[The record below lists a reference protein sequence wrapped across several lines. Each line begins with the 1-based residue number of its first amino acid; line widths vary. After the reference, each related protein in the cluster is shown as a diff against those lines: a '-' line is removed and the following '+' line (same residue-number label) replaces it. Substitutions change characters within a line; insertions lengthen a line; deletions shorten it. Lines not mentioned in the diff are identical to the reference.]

1 MTRSCNFQALWL
13 HIVEGLPAW
22 AAEVERGTKD
32 SLLNSLSNPW
42 EHAGGRGEASQ
53 ALSWLKARHGVVAQ
67 ALVRALAQRVKE
79 ELAPAKAPDLQMREF
94 LLDSSPMLSLMD
106 ESSMQEGIETGRLAQ
121 QVTHLTENTLRELR
135 SLCTMLPGRPMHE
148 PELAYPLSPS
158 IVAESFSQA
167 LADLGAEPELRLPI
181 LRAGA
186 TVLGAETLRL
196 FERHLQWLRDQGLR
210 PASAAMRPATAI
222 GGSAYVGIERLFSA
236 PPGESLGAIGSTGSA
251 VGSAAAQAGLA
262 PPLVRKLE
270 QLTRV
275 LARQTHAGAAM
286 DSVWRRLL
294 AQVER
299 LSPQELSALQQ
310 SSHPFWRLL
319 DRLAAL
325 SAVQS
330 PNDPDMRELAARLGP
345 MLAQLEQPQELSMEA
360 FDSALSELDSVPGNF
375 GDTRPA
381 ELQTA
386 FDMESKRREMEPTV
400 RAQLADQLRKTPV
413 PDDVRQFLQGPWV
426 QVMTQS
432 LVREGPGSPAALRY
446 MNLVPDLLTAVGRLR
461 RGEVP
466 SLIER
471 QALLDGA
478 REGMMSAGF
487 AMHLVDGHIVD
498 LTRLLSGIEKISLMQ
513 ANPATVVVPSGP
525 TLGNLPGQPGLPDL
539 HGDEWAGHAELATVP
554 MAMNEDDDDSLVERE
569 AWLDGLKVG
578 DLCRLM
584 LQGRWV
590 TALLNWRSDNGQFFM
605 FKSRRG
611 SGSHTI
617 TRRMLDRLRAE
628 GLATKV
634 EPGQMLA
641 RALETMLPPEA

>member
-1 MTRSCNFQALWL
+1 MNRSCNFQALWL

-22 AAEVERGTKD
+22 AGEVERGTKD

-53 ALSWLKARHGVVAQ
+53 ALSWLKARNGVVAH

-79 ELAPAKAPDLQMREF
+79 ELAPPKAPDLQMREF

-135 SLCTMLPGRPMHE
+135 SLCAVLPGRPMHE
-148 PELAYPLSPS
+148 PELAYPLNPAM
-158 IVAESFSQA
+158 VAESFSQA
-167 LADLGAEPELRLPI
+167 LVDLGAEPELRLPI

-186 TVLGAETLRL
+186 TVLGARTLQL
-196 FERHLQWLRDQGLR
+196 FEQHLQWLRDQGVR
-210 PASAAMRPATAI
+210 PASASMRPATAI

-236 PPGESLGAIGSTGSA
+236 PAGESLGAIGIAGSGVGA
-251 VGSAAAQAGLA
+251 VAAQAGLA

-286 DSVWRRLL
+286 DSVWQRLL

-299 LSPQELSALQQ
+299 LSPKELSALQQ
-310 SSHPFWRLL
+310 TSHPFWRLL

-330 PNDPDMRELAARLGP
+330 PNDPDMRDLAARLGP
-345 MLAQLEQPQELSMEA
+345 MLAQLERPQELSLEA
-360 FDSALSELDSVPGNF
+360 FDSALSELDSVPGDF
-375 GDTRPA
+375 GTTRPA
-381 ELQTA
+381 ELETA
-386 FDMESKRREMEPTV
+386 FDFESKRRELEPTV

-426 QVMTQS
+426 QVMTHA

-446 MNLVPDLLTAVGRLR
+446 MNLVPDLLTAVGRIR
-461 RGEVP
+461 RGAVP
-466 SLIER
+466 TLIER

-478 REGMMSAGF
+478 SDGMRAAGF
-487 AMHLVDGHIVD
+487 GLHQVEGHVAD
-498 LTRLLSGIEKISLMQ
+498 LTRLLSGIEKISLMES
-513 ANPATVVVPSGP
+513 NPATVVVPSAP
-525 TLGNLPGQPGLPDL
+525 TVADLPGLADL
-539 HGDEWAGHAELATVP
+539 QGDEWAGHAELATVP
-554 MAMNEDDDDSLVERE
+554 MAMDEEDDDSLVERE

-611 SGSHTI
+611 SGAHTI
-617 TRRMLDRLRAE
+617 TRRMLDRLRSE

-634 EPGQMLA
+634 EPGQLLA
-641 RALETMLPPEA
+641 RALETMLPSEQ